1 MSNAVNALGPGN
13 ATTHHHLN
21 VTLGEEKFY
30 YTANDNNQA
39 ASRLP
44 NITNQ
49 SGSSGKIGAHP
60 GGEYVGLMSKKAQ
73 KDRMGSMDF
82 NVQTVQTSFALGSP
96 AFNIQE
102 ARAEAM
108 EA

>member
-1 MSNAVNALGPGN
+1 
-13 ATTHHHLN
+13 
-21 VTLGEEKFY
+21 
-30 YTANDNNQA
+30 
-39 ASRLP
+39 
-44 NITNQ
+44 
-49 SGSSGKIGAHP
+49 
-60 GGEYVGLMSKKAQ
+60 
-73 KDRMGSMDF
+73 MGSMDF